1 MVTPKSQLHPRGP
14 TVKSNTRFCLIIPPS
29 IFLLDERV
37 FASLGILRVAATLE
51 ARDYYVE
58 VLDLSGITNYEEV
71 AALHAKS
78 STANIFGVTATTPQM
93 PAAHNILRAIK
104 GAKPDAH
111 MLLGGPHPTLINAAA
126 KREIEQNR
134 KGRAFNAL
142 TQLQSAWNQI
152 VAGDGEKA
160 ILHIARGDRNK
171 LIDADKP
178 REELFI
184 RKGQVDE
191 FPFPARHLIDMASYH
206 YKIDGAPSTSLIA
219 QLGCPFN
226 CFFCGGRYSPMLRMS
241 RTRSTPSILAEVE
254 FLHQKFGYTGLMFYD
269 DELNVNKEMIQLM
282 NGLSDLQAKLGVEFK
297 LRGFIKAELFT
308 PEQAEAMHRAG
319 FRWILTGFESG
330 SPRILTNID
339 KKATQDDNTR
349 CVDIARAAGLKVK
362 ALMSI
367 GHAGE
372 SQQTC
377 QETADWVLN
386 VKPEDF
392 DVAIITTY
400 PGSPYYDDAVQLDK
414 EKPIYTFTHPK
425 TGDRLH
431 SQEIDY
437 NVVADYYKGDPDGGY
452 QAYVHTDFL
461 TSDELV
467 KIRGEM
473 EGGIRARL
481 NLPWNPSA
489 ASQAFEHSMGQ
500 LPPSIL
506 RSTEM
511 PEFAKPKA
519 FLDISPD
526 AEKQ

>member
-1 MVTPKSQLHPRGP
+1 M
-14 TVKSNTRFCLIIPPS
+14 RFCLIIPPS

-51 ARDYYVE
+51 ANRYYVE

-78 STANIFGVTATTPQM
+78 STADIFGVTATTPQM
-93 PAAHNILRAIK
+93 PAAHKILRAIK
-104 GAKPDAH
+104 AAKPEAR
-111 MLLGGPHPTLINAAA
+111 MLLGGPHPTLVNAAC
-126 KREIEQNR
+126 KREVEQNR
-134 KGRAFNAL
+134 IGRAYNAL
-142 TQLQSAWNQI
+142 SQLESAWEQI

-160 ILHIARGDRNK
+160 ILHIARGDRSK
-171 LIDADKP
+171 LVDADKP

-184 RKGQVDE
+184 RKGQVDD
-191 FPFPARHLIDMASYH
+191 FPFPARHLIDMDSYH
-206 YKIDGAPSTSLIA
+206 YKIDNVPSTSLIA
-219 QLGCPFN
+219 QLGCPFQ
-226 CFFCGGRYSPMLRMS
+226 CSFCGGRYSPMLRMS
-241 RTRSTPSILAEVE
+241 RTRSTASVLNEVKYLYE
-254 FLHQKFGYTGLMFYD
+254 QYKYSGLMFYD
-269 DELNVNKEMIQLM
+269 DEINVNKSMIELM
-282 NGLSDLQAKLGVEFK
+282 DGLSDLQSKLGVEFK
-297 LRGFIKAELFT
+297 LRGFIKAELFK
-308 PEQAEAMHRAG
+308 PEQAAAMHRAG

-339 KKATQDDNTR
+339 KKASQDDNTR

-372 SQQTC
+372 SHETC
-377 QETADWVLN
+377 RDTADWVLK
-386 VKPEDF
+386 VAPEDF
-392 DVAIITTY
+392 DVTIITTY
-400 PGSPYYDDAVQLDK
+400 PGSPYYDDAVRLDPT
-414 EKPIYTFTHPK
+414 KPFYTFTHPK

-461 TSDELV
+461 TGDDLV

-473 EGGIRARL
+473 ESNIRAKL

-511 PEFAKPKA
+511 PAFANTKA
-519 FLDISPD
+519 DLDISHD
-526 AEKQ
+526 HGKQ